1 MKIFFRKYRG
11 YLGALLVAACFI
23 FNNGCALIFAT
34 HKTTIIT
41 AQDSTSLDIASGYS
55 SIGINNIGDNNITAL
70 VPGRLKTIPVSNK
83 INSYS
88 ITQTRN
94 GYLPYTMPI
103 ARYKFNPGKG
113 IDLCLHVIGAG
124 ILLSVLSNSS
134 SNSNSNNSA
143 SEAPLFPPAVTTASV
158 YFGGWGWLDL
168 FIGPW
173 KLYPKVNKMPALVK
187 IPYRS
192 NDENKLYVKSVGVD
206 IKKNNLKETYYKS
219 FSAYNNHAATITRS
233 EENAIKHRNTQ
244 FADTL
249 NHILS
254 TWNYQ
259 DTNRGF
265 FSHVYNG
272 AYYLKCEVNDFSIV
286 GVDRYM
292 FVDFKCNWKI
302 YGTTSD
308 NEIYSYTTDCSSSW
322 LGYSEGDFEFDEFA
336 TDVFQRSMAE
346 FLNTDE
352 VQKCLHD
359 KNATESVIKK
369 WAPIN
374 ITETA
379 KDSVKNLDEAITA
392 VVTVVVSEGHGSGCI
407 ISPDGY
413 VITNHHVTTEDTS
426 AKVKIL
432 FSNGDS
438 TTATVLRSNAEYD
451 LAILKLDK
459 PGPYKYF
466 PVDTV
471 THEIP
476 IGDDVFAIGTPES
489 IFLGQTLTKGIISG
503 ERSAGNKTIIQTDV
517 SINPGNSGGALVSPS
532 GHLLGIVNAKMK
544 GEGIQGI
551 GFAIPASYIDD
562 ALKVQFSK

>member
-1 MKIFFRKYRG
+1 MKIFVRKHWP
-11 YLGALLVAACFI
+11 YLLLLLILPCFL
-23 FNNGCALIFAT
+23 FNTGCAVLLANNT
-34 HKTTIIT
+34 TTIVT
-41 AQDSTSLDIASGYS
+41 GQDSTTLDIASGYS
-55 SIGINNIGDNNITAL
+55 SIGINNIGSNNITAF
-70 VPGRLKTIPVSNK
+70 VPERAKTIQISNK
-83 INSYS
+83 VNSYS
-88 ITQTRN
+88 VTQSRN
-94 GYLPYTMPI
+94 GYLPYTLPI
-103 ARYKFNPGKG
+103 ARYKFNPGKA
-113 IDLCLHVIGAG
+113 IDIGVDFIGTFVMFPVITAINSSNTGVAASPVTG
-124 ILLSVLSNSS
+124 LVSESVLNIGTLS
-134 SNSNSNNSA
+134 
-143 SEAPLFPPAVTTASV
+143 
-158 YFGGWGWLDL
+158 WLDL

-173 KLYPKVNKMPALVK
+173 KLYPKINTMPALVK
-187 IPYRS
+187 IPYRT
-192 NDENKLYVKSVGVD
+192 NDENRLYVKSVGVD
-206 IKKNNLKETYYKS
+206 IKKNNLKETYYKR
-219 FSAYNNHAATITRS
+219 FKAYYKHNATLTRS
-233 EENAIKHRNTQ
+233 EESAIKHRNTQ

-249 NHILS
+249 NHVLA

-286 GVDRYM
+286 GVDHYM

-322 LGYSEGDFEFDEFA
+322 LGFSEGDFEFDEFA
-336 TDVFQRSMAE
+336 TDVFQRSMAA

-359 KNATESVIKK
+359 KNATASFIKK

-379 KDSVKNLDEAITA
+379 NDSVKSLDEAITA

-413 VITNHHVTTEDTS
+413 VITNHHVTTEDTAS
-426 AKVKIL
+426 KVKIL

-438 TTATVLRSNAEYD
+438 AMATVLRSNAEYD

-471 THEIP
+471 THDIP

-503 ERSAGNKTIIQTDV
+503 ERSAGDKTIIQTDV
-517 SINPGNSGGALVSPS
+517 SINPGNSGGALVNTS

-544 GEGIQGI
+544 GEGVQGI
-551 GFAIPASYIDD
+551 GFAIPAS
-562 ALKVQFSK
+562 